1 MGSNPASPT
10 MCGRFVG
17 NFNTQDLLDEILA
30 AGTGVTVRAETDL
43 PPRLVNHNAAPTQPW
58 VIVRADGSGLLLETA
73 LWGLVPSWSKDP
85 SVASKM
91 INARSETVT
100 EKPSFRGLVRGHR
113 AVVPV
118 SGFYEWDRTDS
129 KNKRPYFVPRAD
141 GRTMWVAGLWTAS
154 PSLDG
159 THTFSMLTRESLD
172 DLAAIHHR
180 SPVQLDM
187 SDALSWACDPVA
199 PLHLVT
205 LVDPPR
211 LAPYEVGREVN
222 SVRNNHPGL
231 TEPVVPGEP
240 DTLF

>member
-1 MGSNPASPT
+1 MIS
-10 MCGRFVG
+10 
-17 NFNTQDLLDEILA
+17 
-30 AGTGVTVRAETDL
+30 
-43 PPRLVNHNAAPTQPW
+43 NHNTAPTQPW
-58 VIVRADGSGLLLETA
+58 VIAHTDQEGIVLETA

-85 SVASKM
+85 SMASKM

-100 EKPSFRGLVRGHR
+100 EKPSFRNLVRGNR

-129 KNKRPYFVPRAD
+129 RNKRPFFVPRAD

-154 PSLDG
+154 PALDG
-159 THTFSMLTRESLD
+159 AHTFTMLTRESLD
-172 DLAAIHHR
+172 DLSGIHHR
-180 SPVQLDM
+180 SPVQLEI
-187 SDALSWACDPVA
+187 SDALSWACDPAA

-211 LAPYEVGREVN
+211 LAPYEVGRDVN
-222 SVRNNHPGL
+222 SVRNNSPRL
-231 TEPVVPGEP
+231 IEPVEPTEP